1 MKESAKMRGLL
12 VVIAVAFGLTSATH
26 AQTPRVLDPFETL
39 APWTADASTDVSSTI
54 AAVDGHVGRAMRLTY
69 DFNGRSGYAFAARAI
84 DLDVPENYEISFWLR
99 GEMQPNTLEIKFVDA
114 SGDNVHW
121 RQIRGFQATPDW
133 TRYTIKK
140 RQIVRAW
147 GPNPDHVFRG
157 AERIEFVVTAGEGG
171 AGWIEVDQLELRA
184 LPPEPSVPPRPLASA
199 TSEDGLNLAARA
211 VDDDLATAWRTAA
224 AGAQSLTLD
233 LGYERE
239 FGGVTLRWAE
249 RMAASSYR
257 LMASS
262 DRQDWREL
270 AAVDRG
276 DGGVDWLRTPEAS
289 ARWLRLDLLEPL
301 GEAGVVGQA
310 GAGQRLGQAAAD
322 AYALNELEIEPLS
335 FGESP
340 TSFMRAVAEESRRGL
355 YPRGFVGEQPYWTL
369 VGVDGG
375 GESGLI
381 GEDGAIELRRG
392 GPSTEPFVIDNGRLV
407 TWADVEVR
415 QSLQDDDLP
424 IPTVTWSFDDWTLAI
439 TAIAE
444 GTPEQAQL
452 YGQYVLTNTSDRPQ
466 SLTLTL
472 MARPMQ
478 VNGPSQFLAIPGGHG
493 PIEKIEISPT
503 DIRLNDTVSVRA
515 LVKADHIVASSF
527 ASGADPQS
535 LLANAERRLF
545 VGEGGAEY
553 DVSGLMAGAFLY
565 DVTLQ
570 PGESRTFGW
579 ASALAGE
586 PATPL
591 VSGSAGSTLEAAR
604 NRVAASWRAKLD
616 RFDLTL
622 PPQAQR
628 IEDVMRSSLA
638 HMLMSRQGPIL
649 QPGTR
654 SYSRSWIR
662 DGAMMAE
669 GLNRLGHAE
678 LSADYLRWYA
688 PYVFDNGKV
697 PCCVDSRGADPV
709 PENDSH
715 GEFVF
720 LAAETY
726 RYTGDAALLRE
737 VWPQVQA
744 AIGYMDTLRAST
756 RTAEFQ
762 AADKRHLFGL
772 LPPTISHE
780 GYSERPAYSYWDDF
794 WGLLGYRDAAF
805 IADVLGDAETAARI
819 RAAETE
825 FKTDIMASIE
835 ATARVHG
842 IDWIAGAADRGD
854 FDATSTTI
862 GLSPG
867 GLIDDLPQGLLT
879 ATFDKWWE
887 NFTARQENRQQWKDY
902 TPYELRNV
910 GAMVRL
916 GRRGDALRALDF
928 YFADMRPAAWNG
940 WAEVVGRDER
950 EPRFIGD
957 MPHAWISS
965 DYIRSTL
972 DLLVYERDRDHA
984 LVLAAGA
991 PTAWLAGAGVGVTGV
1006 RTAYGPLTYNLRA
1019 DGGGYVLTL
1028 DGAVTPPG
1036 GFVIQ
1041 WPTGETPP
1049 ATVRIDGQ
1057 AAAWEGSEL
1066 SIPAGARRVEMR

>member
-1 MKESAKMRGLL
+1 MLKRIINLAGA
-12 VVIAVAFGLTSATH
+12 IAALSLATPAH

-39 APWTADASTDVSSTI
+39 TPWTADASTDVSSTLS
-54 AAVDGHVGRAMRLTY
+54 AVDGREGRAMRLSY

-99 GEMQPNTLEIKFVDA
+99 GEMRPNTLEIKFVDG

-121 RQIRGFQATPDW
+121 RQIRGFRANAEW
-133 TRYTIKK
+133 TRYTIKR

-147 GPNPDHVFRG
+147 GPNPDHIFRG

-171 AGWIEVDQLELRA
+171 AGWIEVDQLELRD
-184 LPPEPSVPPRPLASA
+184 LPPEPSVAPRPAASA
-199 TSEDGLNLAARA
+199 TSEDGLNVAARA
-211 VDDDLATAWRTAA
+211 VDDDPATAWRSAGL
-224 AGAQSLTLD
+224 GAQSLTLD

-239 FGGVTLRWAE
+239 FGGVTLRWAQ
-249 RMAASSYR
+249 RAAASAYR
-257 LMASS
+257 LLASS
-262 DRQDWREL
+262 DGGTWRDL
-270 AAVDRG
+270 AVVEAG

-289 ARWLRLDLLEPL
+289 ARWLRLEM
-301 GEAGVVGQA
+301 QA
-310 GAGQRLGQAAAD
+310 PVPALAEDPAPTT
-322 AYALNELEIEPLS
+322 YALNSFEIEPLS
-335 FGESP
+335 FGETP
-340 TSFMRAVAEESRRGL
+340 TTFMRTVAGESRRGL

-375 GESGLI
+375 GESGLM
-381 GEDGAIELRRG
+381 GEDGAIELRRA
-392 GPSTEPFVIDNGRLV
+392 GPSIEPFVLDNGRLV
-407 TWADVEVR
+407 TWADVNIS
-415 QSLQDDDLP
+415 QTLQDDDLP
-424 IPTVTWSFDDWTLAI
+424 IPTVTWGFDDWSLVI
-439 TAIAE
+439 TAFAE
-444 GTPEQAQL
+444 GTPEQSQL
-452 YGQYVLTNTSDRPQ
+452 YGQYALTNTSNRPR
-466 SLTLTL
+466 SLTLAL
-472 MARPMQ
+472 MARPLQ

-493 PIEKIEISPT
+493 PIEKIEINPT
-503 DIRLNDTVSVRA
+503 DLRLNDAVGVRA
-515 LVKADHIVASSF
+515 LVKADHIVVSSF
-527 ASGADPQS
+527 AAGADPQS
-535 LLANAERRLF
+535 LLAKAERRLF
-545 VGEGGAEY
+545 MGEGGAEY

-579 ASALAGE
+579 TSALAGE

-591 VSGSAGSTLEAAR
+591 VAGPVEATLNAAR
-604 NRVAASWRAKLD
+604 GRVAADWREKLD

-622 PPQAQR
+622 PPEAQR
-628 IEDVMRSSLA
+628 IEDVMRASLA

-654 SYSRSWIR
+654 SYNRSWIR

-669 GLNRLGHAE
+669 GLNRLGHAD

-720 LAAETY
+720 LAAETW
-726 RYTGDAALLRE
+726 RYTRDEALLRE
-737 VWPQVQA
+737 VWPQVQG
-744 AIGYMDTLRAST
+744 AIAYMDELRATT
-756 RTAEFQ
+756 RTAEYQ
-762 AADKRHLFGL
+762 TAETRHLFGL

-780 GYSERPAYSYWDDF
+780 GYSDKIAWSYWDNF

-805 IADVLGDAETAARI
+805 IADVLGETAAAVRI
-819 RAAETE
+819 RAAEAG
-825 FKTDIMASIE
+825 FKADLMASIE
-835 ATARVHG
+835 ATARHHG

-862 GLSPG
+862 ALSPG
-867 GLIDDLPQGLLT
+867 GLIDDLPRDLLT
-879 ATFDKWWE
+879 GTFDKWWA
-887 NFTARQENRQQWKDY
+887 NFTSRLENRQSWVDY

-910 GAMVRL
+910 GALVRL
-916 GRRGDALRALDF
+916 GRREAALRALNF

-984 LVLAAGA
+984 LVLADGV
-991 PTAWLAGAGVGVTGV
+991 PTAWLEGEGVGVAGV
-1006 RTAYGPLTYNLRA
+1006 RTAYGPLTYRLRR
-1019 DGGGYVLTL
+1019 DGGGYLLTL
-1028 DGAVTPPG
+1028 DGRVAPPG
-1036 GFVIQ
+1036 GFVIR
-1041 WPTGETPP
+1041 WPTGATAP
-1049 ATVRIDGQ
+1049 ARVRIDGR
-1057 AAAWEGSEL
+1057 AASWNGSEL
-1066 SIPAGARRVEMR
+1066 AIPAGARRVEMR

>member
-1 MKESAKMRGLL
+1 MRGYLT
-12 VVIAVAFGLTSATH
+12 VAAVIGTLFATPVH
-26 AQTPRVLDPFETL
+26 AQSQRVLDPFETL
-39 APWTADASTDVSSTI
+39 TPWTADASTDVSSTLS
-54 AAVDGHVGRAMRLTY
+54 AVAGYDGRAMRLSY

-121 RQIRGFQATPDW
+121 RQIRGFQATPEW

-147 GPNPDHVFRG
+147 GPNPDPAFRG

-171 AGWIEVDQLELRA
+171 AGWIEVDQLELRE
-184 LPPEPSVPPRPLASA
+184 LPPDPSVAPRPVASA
-199 TSEDGLNLAARA
+199 TSEDGLNVAARA
-211 VDDDLATAWRTAA
+211 VDDDPATAWRSAGP
-224 AGAQSLTLD
+224 GAQSLTLD

-239 FGGVTLRWAE
+239 FGGVTLRWAD
-249 RMAASSYR
+249 RAAAAVYQ
-257 LMASS
+257 LQASS
-262 DRQDWREL
+262 DRERWRDL
-270 AAVDRG
+270 AVVEAG
-276 DGGVDWLRTPEAS
+276 DGGVDWLRTPEVS
-289 ARWLRLDLLEPL
+289 ARWLRLALQQPAPPV
-301 GEAGVVGQA
+301 GE
-310 GAGQRLGQAAAD
+310 QAAPT
-322 AYALNELEIEPLS
+322 AYALNSVEIETLS
-335 FGESP
+335 FGETP
-340 TSFMRAVAEESRRGL
+340 TTFLRAVAEESRRGL

-375 GESGLI
+375 GESGLM

-392 GPSTEPFVIDNGRLV
+392 GPSIEPFVLDNGRLV
-407 TWADVEVR
+407 TWADVNVT
-415 QSLQDDDLP
+415 QSLQDGDLP
-424 IPTVTWSFDDWTLAI
+424 IPTVTWTADDWTLAI
-439 TAIAE
+439 TAFAE

-452 YGQYVLTNTSDRPQ
+452 YGQYVLTNTSNRPR
-466 SLTLTL
+466 SLTLAL
-472 MARPMQ
+472 MARPLQ

-493 PIEKIEISPT
+493 PIEQIDWNGAT
-503 DIRLNDTVSVRA
+503 LVLNDAIRISSLAAPDGVA
-515 LVKADHIVASSF
+515 LATF
-527 ASGADPQS
+527 AGGADPQS
-535 LLANAERRLF
+535 LLAAAARRRDPAERQVESDRS
-545 VGEGGAEY
+545 A
-553 DVSGLMAGAFLY
+553 LMAGALLY
-565 DVTLQ
+565 DLTLQ
-570 PGESRTFGW
+570 PGESRTLGVV
-579 ASALAGE
+579 ARLAG
-586 PATPL
+586 PTPDL
-591 VSGSAGSTLEAAR
+591 APVVDAAGAMAAAR
-604 NRVAASWRAKLD
+604 GRVAASWRGKLD

-622 PPQAQR
+622 PPEAQR
-628 IEDVMRSSLA
+628 IEDVMRASLA

-654 SYSRSWIR
+654 SYNRSWIR

-669 GLNRLGHAE
+669 GLNRLGHAD

-688 PYVFDNGKV
+688 PFVFDNGKV

-744 AIGYMDTLRAST
+744 AIAYMDGLRATT
-756 RTAEFQ
+756 RTAAYQTAET
-762 AADKRHLFGL
+762 RHLYGL

-780 GYSERPAYSYWDDF
+780 GYSDKIAYSYWDNF

-805 IADVLGDAETAARI
+805 IADVLGETAAAVRI
-819 RAAETE
+819 RAAGAE
-825 FKTDIMASIE
+825 FKADVMAAIP
-835 ATARVHG
+835 ATARFHG

-862 GLSPG
+862 ALSPG
-867 GLIDDLPQGLLT
+867 GLIEDLPQELLT
-879 ATFDKWWE
+879 QTFDKWWE
-887 NFTARQENRQQWKDY
+887 NFTARQENRQAWKDY

-916 GRRGDALRALDF
+916 GRRAEALRALDF

-940 WAEVVGRDER
+940 WAEVVGRDAR

-984 LVLAAGA
+984 LVLAAGV
-991 PTAWLAGAGVGVTGV
+991 PTAWLEGEGVGVAGV
-1006 RTAYGPLTYNLRA
+1006 RTAYGALTYRLRRDR
-1019 DGGGYVLTL
+1019 DGYLLTL

-1041 WPTGETPP
+1041 WPAGETPP
-1049 ATVRIDGQ
+1049 ATVRIDGR
-1057 AAAWEGSEL
+1057 AAAWVGGAL
-1066 SIPAGARRVEMR
+1066 AIPAGARRVEMR